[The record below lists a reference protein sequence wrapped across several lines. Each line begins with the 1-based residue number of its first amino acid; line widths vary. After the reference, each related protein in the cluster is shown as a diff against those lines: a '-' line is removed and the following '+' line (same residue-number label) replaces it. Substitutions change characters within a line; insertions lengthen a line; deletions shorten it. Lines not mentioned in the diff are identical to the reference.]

1 VAVGWLAGL
10 YPQMALLAPGLRG
23 QGPCL
28 MAGRLRWRRAGTPGR
43 RHGSLW
49 KKGLVFYRRK
59 GDGGWPFAYP
69 VAVAEVAQGGVA
81 DEFPG
86 QRVLAGGGR
95 VGGEYRDAGQAVG
108 AGNGCS
114 AGPG

>member
-1 VAVGWLAGL
+1 
-10 YPQMALLAPGLRG
+10 MEE
-23 QGPCL
+23 
-28 MAGRLRWRRAGTPGR
+28 
-43 RHGSLW
+43 
-49 KKGLVFYRRK
+49 GLVFYRRK
-59 GDGGWPFAYP
+59 GDGGWPFVYP
-69 VAVAEVAQGGVA
+69 VAVAEVVQGGVA

-108 AGNGCS
+108 ADNGCS